1 MSASRILAYCRAGF
15 EKECAQEIAAA
26 ASAAAVDGFVKA
38 RPESGFA
45 VFQPHDE
52 ARGRTFAAELAF
64 NGVAVGKTSP
74 QVIPG
79 PGTWTTAR
87 RVVQIQK

>member
-38 RPESGFA
+38 RPGSGFA

-52 ARGRTFAAELAF
+52 ARGRKFAASWVTITLF
-64 NGVAVGKTSP
+64 VRSCSP
-74 QVIPG
+74 RIKN
-79 PGTWTTAR
+79 TWPP
-87 RVVQIQK
+87 